1 MSHKTSP
8 ARVEAFF
15 RALGETGN
23 RTIAAERA
31 RVSQSW
37 VTLHRATDPDF
48 AARMVAALA
57 EAKASFDKL
66 RTNGGSLKPAAGWG
80 SIDGEELVVRGTRG
94 RRTQIARARLKQW
107 TPRTEAR
114 FLAALAACC
123 NVKAACRAVG
133 MSQAAA
139 YNHYARWPDF
149 EKRWEAALEEGFERL
164 ELALFDHAGRAFAAV
179 DYPPDMA
186 MPPVTFDQ
194 AIQLLGLH
202 QSRVHKIGKRPG
214 RKRHYARTSEE
225 VFESLAHKLD
235 RVEKN
240 IRAGGASDPV
250 AARRELDRGARIVR
264 GG

>member
-1 MSHKTSP
+1 MTRKTSP
-8 ARVEAFF
+8 GRVEAFF

-37 VTLHRATDPDF
+37 VTLHRTTDPAF
-48 AARMVAALA
+48 AARVEAAIA
-57 EAKASFDKL
+57 AARERL
-66 RTNGGSLKPAAGWG
+66 RAATSAAPAATWRAQA
-80 SIDGEELVVRGTRG
+80 GEELVVRGTNG

-123 NVKAACRAVG
+123 NVAAACRAVG

-164 ELALFDHAGRAFAAV
+164 ELALFDHAGRAFEAV

-235 RVEKN
+235 RVEKK
-240 IRAGGASDPV
+240 IRAGGTSDPA
-250 AARRELDRGARIVR
+250 AARRELDRGARIVL